1 MGRVRVKK
9 RLCRKDSFMG
19 PSKLQQTRI
28 DLGRAT
34 EASAVWSTGH
44 ALNLLVSLITDRH
57 VDNMDKQWTK

>member
-44 ALNLLVSLITDRH
+44 ALNRELLRPAIVS
-57 VDNMDKQWTK
+57 DN

>member
-34 EASAVWSTGH
+34 DIYGLEHRPYTQQRIAETY
-44 ALNLLVSLITDRH
+44 
-57 VDNMDKQWTK
+57 